1 MQFQKRFGRKIPVPS
16 TMEIKRDLV
25 VMAKIDALIDTL
37 EKEGGSSEDLAAILT
52 KLVDEHHISS
62 DRAQRAPLVG
72 PPETRAGSAR
82 RRAPRAAQ
90 PHLAPERRA

>member
-25 VMAKIDALIDTL
+25 VMSKIDTL
-37 EKEGGSSEDLAAILT
+37 IESLEEEGRSSEDLAAILA

-62 DRAQRAPLVG
+62 VRAQLLINRYGRRKAG
-72 PPETRAGSAR
+72 PVTANQSFDRTEHETGIS
-82 RRAPRAAQ
+82 
-90 PHLAPERRA
+90 

>member
-25 VMAKIDALIDTL
+25 VMTKVDALIDTL
-37 EKEGGSSEDLAAILT
+37 EKEGRSSEDLAAILA

-62 DRAQRAPLVG
+62 DRAQMLISRYDRKKAAPVTDNQDLD
-72 PPETRAGSAR
+72 R
-82 RRAPRAAQ
+82 RE
-90 PHLAPERRA
+90 HKNGIS